1 MSVCL
6 RRLISAIRHAA
17 ASSASKT
24 TAVRALSG
32 FPDAQNSALG
42 HARIQTARLAT
53 PARQARSTYLALAHA
68 PRSLSSRLGT
78 ASPLKL
84 RLPCAQITVDE
95 HHDSL
100 VHHRPIPSPPTQS
113 SRCCL
118 SPLAHAQV
126 GDHELFAVVNVVAVV
141 KASASSRSSPSRQG
155 VGVVKASASTQLL
168 DSPSRTSFTP
178 P

>member
-1 MSVCL
+1 MTIRQAAASGALPGPRPGAGFQADQTPKILRTAWREFRRPGWHRGPAGAIHISHTRPRTPVSL
-6 RRLISAIRHAA
+6 RRLEPSWH
-17 ASSASKT
+17 
-24 TAVRALSG
+24 
-32 FPDAQNSALG
+32 
-42 HARIQTARLAT
+42 
-53 PARQARSTYLALAHA
+53 
-68 PRSLSSRLGT
+68 SLTSE
-78 ASPLKL
+78 L
-84 RLPCAQITVDE
+84 RRPCAQITVDE